1 MSKDLNERNTKR
13 EKYFHI
19 AIFLQSKAA
28 YVLVYQKRGTWKPEK
43 SNSNATAT
51 ATSEEVNG
59 VDKTIEDM
67 DTN

>member
-1 MSKDLNERNTKR
+1 MREIQKERST
-13 EKYFHI
+13 FTLPF
-19 AIFLQSKAA
+19 FLQSKAA